1 MNNLMIHGIN
11 VFENSLFIL
20 YFRSVKDLA
29 RLSLS
34 NPHFI
39 SVHEASEHSTPAGLV
54 QSYMVCE
61 LHDKM
66 SLLWSFIKNHL
77 HHKVLVFMSSCKQ
90 VRIMKCSKYLNRIRM
105 TILPLLLF

>member
-1 MNNLMIHGIN
+1 M
-11 VFENSLFIL
+11 
-20 YFRSVKDLA
+20 YFRSVKDLI

-34 NPHFI
+34 NPHSI
-39 SVHEASEHSTPAGLV
+39 SVHEESEHSTPSGLV

-90 VRIMKCSKYLNRIRM
+90 VRIIQFSHYYRLVLKKKLIV
-105 TILPLLLF
+105 LG

>member
-1 MNNLMIHGIN
+1 M
-11 VFENSLFIL
+11 
-20 YFRSVKDLA
+20 RDLA

-39 SVHEASEHSTPAGLV
+39 SVHETSEFSTPAGLV
-54 QSYMVCE
+54 QSYMICE

-90 VRIMKCSKYLNRIRM
+90 VIDLINSCYKIAFCFICCDIFRLNISMKFCVNLDQEQVY
-105 TILPLLLF
+105 

>member
-1 MNNLMIHGIN
+1 M
-11 VFENSLFIL
+11 
-20 YFRSVKDLA
+20 A
-29 RLSLS
+29 RLSL
-34 NPHFI
+34 NDPHFI

-90 VRIMKCSKYLNRIRM
+90 VRIEYFKQNYVCSCCMHKKNYEIFIIIGKIFL
-105 TILPLLLF
+105 

>member
-1 MNNLMIHGIN
+1 M
-11 VFENSLFIL
+11 L
-20 YFRSVKDLA
+20 YFRSVKDLV

-34 NPHFI
+34 NPHLI
-39 SVHEASEHSTPAGLV
+39 SVHEDSEHSTPSGLV

-90 VRIMKCSKYLNRIRM
+90 VRLV
-105 TILPLLLF
+105 

>member
-1 MNNLMIHGIN
+1 MLH
-11 VFENSLFIL
+11 
-20 YFRSVKDLA
+20 FRSVKDLA

-34 NPHFI
+34 DPHFI
-39 SVHEASEHSTPAGLV
+39 SVHEASEHSTPSGLV

-90 VRIMKCSKYLNRIRM
+90 V
-105 TILPLLLF
+105 